1 MKRSSMWVIG
11 VAIIVTLVFA
21 AYITDATAQEKPI
34 KWRTQSTFGVGSWDF
49 VHGERAIE
57 RIEAMSQGRL
67 QLGPLLAPGTIVPAY
82 EVLDAVNRGILEA
95 GQGWEGYWV
104 GKNSAFTLFSCAAGG
119 PFGMDNWDYM
129 AWMFFG
135 GGYDLWRELM
145 ANTGY
150 SNVVPFMI
158 KGEFPEPLGWFPKP
172 IESFEDLKGLKMR
185 VAGLAAEVFKEAGV
199 AVVNVSGG
207 EILPLL
213 ERKTIDA
220 TEYSDPHS
228 DLLLGIPDILK
239 YYHAPGIHQPTGNT
253 SIYINKKKWESLS
266 QDLKN
271 IVETVCNEMALKNN
285 FEEWVQG
292 QWALEKMEKE
302 MGVKVVETPTDVV
315 DKLLEAWDKVAARE
329 CETNPMFKKI
339 YESQKEW
346 ASKYVPYRRRFYID
360 YSKVA
365 DYYWK
370 K

>member
-1 MKRSSMWVIG
+1 MKRSSMWMIG
-11 VAIIVTLVFA
+11 VVIITTLVFA
-21 AYITDATAQEKPI
+21 AYTIDAAAQEKPI

-57 RIEAMSQGRL
+57 RIGAMSQGRL

-95 GQGWEGYWV
+95 GQGWSGYWV
-104 GKNSAFTLFSCAAGG
+104 GKNSAFTLFSSATGG
-119 PFGMDNWDYM
+119 PFGMDAWDWA
-129 AWMFFG
+129 AWLLFG
-135 GGYDLWRELM
+135 GGYDLWKELFES
-145 ANTGY
+145 TGY
-150 SNVVPFMI
+150 TNVVPFMI
-158 KGEFPEPLGWFPKP
+158 KGELPEPLGWFPKP
-172 IESFEDLKGLKMR
+172 ITSFEDLKGLKMR
-185 VAGLAAEVFKEAGV
+185 VAGMAADVFKEAGV

-228 DLLLGIPDILK
+228 DLLLGLPDILK
-239 YYHAPGIHQPTGNT
+239 FYEMPGIHQPSGCTELL
-253 SIYINKKKWESLS
+253 INKKKWEQLS
-266 QDLKN
+266 QDLKD
-271 IVETVCNEMALKNN
+271 IVEVVCNEMTLKNN
-285 FEEWVQG
+285 FEEWIYG
-292 QWALEKMEKE
+292 QEALEKIEKE
-302 MGVKVVETPTDVV
+302 YGVQVVRTPDEVLI
-315 DKLLEAWDKVAARE
+315 KFLEAWDKVAARE
-329 CETNPMFKKI
+329 CEANPMFKKI

-346 ASKYVPYRRRFYID
+346 ASKYVPYRRKFYID